1 MSVGHDVVVVGNVG
15 IDTNV
20 YLHSTDVDW
29 TVEANFTNNVDCI
42 GQAGGY
48 TARGFRALGYRTAF
62 IGHVGDDMG
71 GRLIREVFTH
81 EGIDT
86 SVLWTDPQGTARSV
100 NIVYPDGRR
109 KNFYDGKG
117 HMTLTPD
124 LEQCRQVLAGAKLV
138 HVHIPNWARHV
149 LSAARACGA
158 LIACDLQDLRT
169 LDDPYRQDFIA
180 AADIIFFSSANV
192 GDPTALL
199 QLLLHSKPERIVVV
213 GMGEQGCALGTREG
227 VRLFALI
234 AANRG
239 SGCIEALGTREG
251 VRLFAPLDLGG
262 PAVDTNGAGDGLA
275 VGFLAS
281 YALGGH
287 APEIAVQHGQA
298 VARLTCAQSTP
309 KTPISW
315 VDIERTLGGTLAG

>member
-20 YLHSTDVDW
+20 YLYSADVDW
-29 TVEANFTNNVDCI
+29 SVEANFTNNIDCV

-71 GRLIREVFTH
+71 GRLIRDIFTR

-86 SVLWTDPQGTARSV
+86 SALWTDPQGTARSV

-117 HMTLTPD
+117 HMTLIPD
-124 LEQCRQVLAGAKLV
+124 LEQCRRVLAGAKLM

-149 LSAARACGA
+149 LPAARASGA
-158 LIACDLQDLRT
+158 LLACDLQDLHT

-192 GDPTALL
+192 GDPTALI
-199 QLLLHSKPERIVVV
+199 QSLLYSKPERIVVV
-213 GMGEQGCALGTREG
+213 GMGAQGCALGTRAG
-227 VRLFALI
+227 VR
-234 AANRG
+234 
-239 SGCIEALGTREG
+239 
-251 VRLFAPLDLGG
+251 VFAPLDLGG

-298 VARLTCAQSTP
+298 VARLTCAQRTP
-309 KTPISW
+309 KTPISR
-315 VDIERTLGGTLAG
+315 VDLDQALGERWHVGTLTR